1 MDAAFGAVEDFV
13 VFLVF
18 DVAGFV
24 ALDLAAALRG
34 AMIRIDVWW
43 LIDDGLRRGT
53 CDERDMWK
61 FDDKNEVD
69 DEMMKMR
76 KCEEFESKQ
85 NEN

>member
-1 MDAAFGAVEDFV
+1 M
-13 VFLVF
+13 LVSPR
-18 DVAGFV
+18 VSSAM
-24 ALDLAAALRG
+24 LRYQIEG
-34 AMIRIDVWW
+34 EVGGMR
-43 LIDDGLRRGT
+43 
-53 CDERDMWK
+53 K